1 MEDHLQK
8 IGEAAGLV
16 WRALEGKGEGMTPTQ
31 LKNKTVLNADLLH
44 QALGWLA
51 REDKIRF
58 LGGGKS
64 VKVALP

>member
-16 WRALEGKGEGMTPTQ
+16 WRALEGTGEGMTPTQ
-31 LKNKTVLNADLLH
+31 LKNKTELGAELLH